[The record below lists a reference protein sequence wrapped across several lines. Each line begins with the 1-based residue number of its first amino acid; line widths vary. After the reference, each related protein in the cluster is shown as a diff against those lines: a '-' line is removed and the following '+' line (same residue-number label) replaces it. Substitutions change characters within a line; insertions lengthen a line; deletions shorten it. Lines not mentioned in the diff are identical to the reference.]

1 MKKSIP
7 VLAAVLLLAGS
18 SVYAAQN
25 NDIWSNIQQGFKE
38 TQKTFQEDIESIK
51 GDRQKSR
58 SSSYSLQDT
67 IDEVKA
73 ERDAELKPIDE
84 KIKQKEAQMRKVFV
98 DPKLS
103 FSQKKSKTT
112 LLQKEINTLK
122 EQRENVEEKYR
133 QKIREFRYN

>member
-112 LLQKEINTLK
+112 LLQKEINTLQ

>member
-84 KIKQKEAQMRKVFV
+84 KIKQKEAQMRKVLL
-98 DPKLS
+98 DTKLS
-103 FSQKKSKTT
+103 MSQKKSKTT
-112 LLQKEINTLK
+112 LIQKEINTLK
-122 EQRENVEEKYR
+122 EQKENIEENYR

>member
-122 EQRENVEEKYR
+122 EQRENVEEKYP
-133 QKIREFRYN
+133 I

>member
-51 GDRQKSR
+51 GDRKKSR
-58 SSSYSLQDT
+58 SRSYSLQDK

>member
-58 SSSYSLQDT
+58 
-67 IDEVKA
+67 
-73 ERDAELKPIDE
+73 
-84 KIKQKEAQMRKVFV
+84 
-98 DPKLS
+98 
-103 FSQKKSKTT
+103 
-112 LLQKEINTLK
+112 
-122 EQRENVEEKYR
+122 
-133 QKIREFRYN
+133 

>member
-1 MKKSIP
+1 
-7 VLAAVLLLAGS
+7 
-18 SVYAAQN
+18 
-25 NDIWSNIQQGFKE
+25 
-38 TQKTFQEDIESIK
+38 
-51 GDRQKSR
+51 
-58 SSSYSLQDT
+58 
-67 IDEVKA
+67 
-73 ERDAELKPIDE
+73 
-84 KIKQKEAQMRKVFV
+84 MRKVFV

>member
-18 SVYAAQN
+18 SVYASQN

>member
-58 SSSYSLQDT
+58 SSSYYLQDT

>member
-103 FSQKKSKTT
+103 FTQKKSKTT

>member
-84 KIKQKEAQMRKVFV
+84 KIKQTEAQMRKVFV

-133 QKIREFRYN
+133 HKIREFRYN

>member
-7 VLAAVLLLAGS
+7 VLAAALLLAGS

-25 NDIWSNIQQGFKE
+25 NDIWSNIQQSFKE

>member
-7 VLAAVLLLAGS
+7 VLAAALLLAGS